1 MIPRF
6 TMRQALNDPLLLG
19 SILAG
24 PSWQA
29 WRVMLIAMMGEALTD
44 SERAIFAKF
53 TGRDHEP
60 GQRVEEF
67 AAIIGRRGGKDRAM
81 SALMTY
87 LAACCDYR
95 DVLAPGER
103 GLVLCLSGP

>member
-6 TMRQALNDPLLLG
+6 TMRQALDDPLLLG
-19 SILAG
+19 NILSG
-24 PSWQA
+24 PSWEC
-29 WRVMLIAMMGEALTD
+29 WRVMLIAIMGEALRD
-44 SERAIFAKF
+44 PERAIFAKF